1 MYVVRS
7 HHHNVGERHNHT
19 HIIMSVHGCAYRY
32 RKYKLVSQEPGIST
46 SPNWDW
52 HCDYGW
58 PVGTV
63 DVGGCRNPRRALQQI
78 LLDLFGFT
86 TECLHL
92 AIAKT
97 INVK

>member
-19 HIIMSVHGCAYRY
+19 HIIVSVHGCAYRY
-32 RKYKLVSQEPGIST
+32 RKYKLVSQEPGINT
-46 SPNWDW
+46 SPKW

-63 DVGGCRNPRRALQQI
+63 DVGVCSNPRRALQQI
-78 LLDLFGFT
+78 LLDLLGFT
-86 TECLHL
+86 TECVRL
-92 AIAKT
+92 AKT